1 MPSLSS
7 HSSRSTAMIL
17 ATRSCLKLHLRSF
30 ASLSSSQATQSP
42 FQVFDRLA
50 KRSQKDRAV
59 ACDGGSRSRTVDYVR
74 NEVADRM
81 IERFLDIKRN
91 FPSILDLG
99 SGSGHF
105 SKLLEPDRTQK
116 VTMVDMSELALERD
130 PDTEFEVQV
139 ERLVSD
145 EEKLLDAIPRN
156 SQEAIVSCLSLHWVN
171 DLPGMLVQI
180 KEALKPDGVF
190 IGAIFG
196 GDTLFELRTA
206 LQLAEVEREGG
217 ISPHISPM
225 ADPRDISN
233 LMSRAGFNLLT
244 VDVDEIRIRYPSM
257 WELLD
262 DLRDMGENNAIIGR
276 RHLLRRDTLAAA
288 SAIYKELHGEE
299 DGTLPATFQVIYMI
313 GWKPAPHQPEPLERG
328 SGKTSLKKVL

>member
-1 MPSLSS
+1 
-7 HSSRSTAMIL
+7 MIL
-17 ATRSCLKLHLRSF
+17 ATRSCFKAHLRSF
-30 ASLSSSQATQSP
+30 ASLASSQVNSATQSP
-42 FQVFDRLA
+42 FQVFDREA

-59 ACDGGSRSRTVDYVR
+59 ARDGGNRSRTVDYVR

-81 IERFLDIKRN
+81 IERFLASDIKKK

-116 VTMVDMSELALERD
+116 VTMVDMSKLALGRD

-139 ERLVSD
+139 ERLVLD
-145 EEKLLDAIPRN
+145 EEKLLDTIPRN

-171 DLPGMLVQI
+171 DLPGVLVQI
-180 KEALKPDGVF
+180 KEALRPDGVF

-225 ADPRDISN
+225 ADPRDMSN
-233 LMSRAGFNLLT
+233 LLSRAGFNLLT
-244 VDVDEIRIRYPSM
+244 VDVDEVKIRYPSM

>member
-1 MPSLSS
+1 
-7 HSSRSTAMIL
+7 MIL
-17 ATRSCLKLHLRSF
+17 ATRSCFKAHLRSF
-30 ASLSSSQATQSP
+30 ASLASSQVNSATQSP
-42 FQVFDRLA
+42 FQVFDREV

-59 ACDGGSRSRTVDYVR
+59 ARDGGNRSRTVDYVR

-81 IERFLDIKRN
+81 IERFLASDIKRK

-116 VTMVDMSELALERD
+116 VTMVDMSKLALGRD

-139 ERLVSD
+139 ERLVLD
-145 EEKLLDAIPRN
+145 EEKLLDTIPRN

-171 DLPGMLVQI
+171 DLPGVLVQI
-180 KEALKPDGVF
+180 KEALRPDGVF

-225 ADPRDISN
+225 ADPRDMSN
-233 LMSRAGFNLLT
+233 LLSRAGFNLLT
-244 VDVDEIRIRYPSM
+244 VDVDEVKIRYPSM

>member
-1 MPSLSS
+1 
-7 HSSRSTAMIL
+7 MIL
-17 ATRSCLKLHLRSF
+17 ATRSCFKAHLRSF
-30 ASLSSSQATQSP
+30 ASLASSQVNSPTQSP
-42 FQVFDRLA
+42 FQVFDREV

-59 ACDGGSRSRTVDYVR
+59 ARDGGNRSRTVDYVR

-81 IERFLDIKRN
+81 IERFLASDIKRK

-116 VTMVDMSELALERD
+116 VTMVDMSKLALGRD

-139 ERLVSD
+139 ERLVLD
-145 EEKLLDAIPRN
+145 EEKLLDTIPRN

-171 DLPGMLVQI
+171 DLPGILR
-180 KEALKPDGVF
+180 PDGVF

-225 ADPRDISN
+225 ADPRDMSN
-233 LMSRAGFNLLT
+233 LLSRAGFNLLT
-244 VDVDEIRIRYPSM
+244 VDVDEVKIRYPSM

>member
-1 MPSLSS
+1 
-7 HSSRSTAMIL
+7 MIL
-17 ATRSCLKLHLRSF
+17 ATRSCFKARLRSF
-30 ASLSSSQATQSP
+30 ASLASSQANSATQSS
-42 FQVFDRLA
+42 FQVFDREV

-59 ACDGGSRSRTVDYVR
+59 ARDGGNRSRTVDYVR

-81 IERFLDIKRN
+81 IERFLASDIKRK

-116 VTMVDMSELALERD
+116 VIMVDMSKLALGRD

-139 ERLVSD
+139 ERLVLD
-145 EEKLLDAIPRN
+145 EEKLLDTIPRN

-171 DLPGMLVQI
+171 DLPGVLVQI

-225 ADPRDISN
+225 ADPRDMSN
-233 LMSRAGFNLLT
+233 LLSRAGFNLLT
-244 VDVDEIRIRYPSM
+244 VDVDEVKIRYPSM

-276 RHLLRRDTLAAA
+276 RHLLCRDTLAAA

-313 GWKPAPHQPEPLERG
+313 GWKPAPYQPEPLERG
-328 SGKTSLKKVL
+328 SGKTSLKQVL